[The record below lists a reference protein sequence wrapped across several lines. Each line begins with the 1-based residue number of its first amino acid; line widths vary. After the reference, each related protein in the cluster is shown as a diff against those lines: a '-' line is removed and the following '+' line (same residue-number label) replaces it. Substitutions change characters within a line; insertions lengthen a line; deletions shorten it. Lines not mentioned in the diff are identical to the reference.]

1 MGQSRSCK
9 TSQQIF
15 DQIRNNWIYLNSLI
29 SNSAE
34 MVGESQ
40 LFMLE
45 SGIQLP
51 SSWVPTTFSGL
62 DSTWHWGLTRG
73 SRVPTRNNSNISPLM
88 SQSPGSHQ
96 AVTNWHLIC
105 WCTSFFISV
114 SHFIDKLCPSST
126 RSELI
131 WEQSSVGFLTLHP
144 PTTTTTHP
152 H

>member
-15 DQIRNNWIYLNSLI
+15 DQIKNNWIYLNSLI

-51 SSWVPTTFSGL
+51 SSWVATTFSWLG
-62 DSTWHWGLTRG
+62 STWHQSGPPQCRGLFRG
-73 SRVPTRNNSNISPLM
+73 VATPAL
-88 SQSPGSHQ
+88 
-96 AVTNWHLIC
+96 
-105 WCTSFFISV
+105 
-114 SHFIDKLCPSST
+114 LCHKEPARASKAPRGGFGTQNAPIGGYFACSSLVLYGI
-126 RSELI
+126 RI
-131 WEQSSVGFLTLHP
+131 VGFHARKGPIIGALMP
-144 PTTTTTHP
+144 
-152 H
+152 